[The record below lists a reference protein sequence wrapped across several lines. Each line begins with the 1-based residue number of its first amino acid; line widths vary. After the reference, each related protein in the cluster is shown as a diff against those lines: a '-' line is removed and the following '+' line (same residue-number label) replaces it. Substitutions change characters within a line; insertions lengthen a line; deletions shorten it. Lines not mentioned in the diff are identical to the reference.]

1 MKFINYLGIAAFGAF
16 LVFASLGLP
25 YRGDT
30 EALVNQDVSLTGTPV
45 ASSYYIMNAYKDT
58 KTPNIVTSILGDYR
72 SFDTL
77 GEEVV
82 IFTAGMICYLLLRKE
97 KKREAR

>member
-1 MKFINYLGIAAFGAF
+1 LKIINYSS
-16 LVFASLGLP
+16 LVLVGLLLIYASLGLP

-30 EALVNQDVSLTGTPV
+30 EALVNKEISLIGTPV
-45 ASSYYIMNAYKDT
+45 ASSYYIQNAYKDT
-58 KTPNIVTSILGDYR
+58 NTPNIVTSILGDYR

-82 IFTAGMICYLLLRKE
+82 IFTAGIICFLLLSRERKSE
-97 KKREAR
+97 TK